1 MPSTVIRKF
10 HYEPECN
17 RLLIEFQ
24 SGRRYAYSN
33 VPPETYAAL
42 RAAHSRGSYFNTRI
56 RDHFPCESLDNR
68 RPGKTAA

>member
-10 HYEPECN
+10 HYESDCN

-33 VPPETYAAL
+33 VPPETYAAF
-42 RAAHSRGSYFNTRI
+42 RAAHSRGAYFNACI
-56 RDHFPCESLDNR
+56 RDHFPYEALDNPR
-68 RPGKTAA
+68 SGKTAA